1 MLIVI
6 VYVDA
11 NRCVCVCQSIFW
23 TLSDAPKTEK
33 QGPVVT
39 LLCTDSCMVSWRRLV
54 GNLRQTSRSM
64 TVGFRK
70 KGKASTRCFSWNS
83 EGGKSAGFFPANRIH
98 SIRGQFLPTKLTF
111 IFCWIH
117 PKDPESTSVF
127 SKLGE
132 TMGGSSEN
140 QSLARHWKK
149 DWISHR
155 KKPPPS
161 RELRSLYLRGGTM
174 NFWWRD
180 FLIPVPKPTQLIR
193 HYLTCVFGHP
203 NWAVT
208 NSPELFFMF
217 FWGNYTTQKI

>member
-11 NRCVCVCQSIFW
+11 NRCVCQSIFW

-39 LLCTDSCMVSWRRLV
+39 LLCIDSCMVSWRRLV
-54 GNLRQTSRSM
+54 GNLPQTSRSM

-83 EGGKSAGFFPANRIH
+83 EGGKAAGFFTANRIPIA
-98 SIRGQFLPTKLTF
+98 SGVSFYPPNWTKNILLNS
-111 IFCWIH
+111 
-117 PKDPESTSVF
+117 PESTSVF

-132 TMGGSSEN
+132 TMGGSSW
-140 QSLARHWKK
+140 LTKAWPRHWKK
-149 DWISHR
+149 DWNSHR

-161 RELRSLYLRGGTM
+161 RELRSLYLRGGLWI
-174 NFWWRD
+174 FD
-180 FLIPVPKPTQLIR
+180 GLISWYQFPGRHQLIR

-203 NWAVT
+203 
-208 NSPELFFMF
+208 
-217 FWGNYTTQKI
+217 